1 MIYIIIDVLYLL
13 MILGIYKLRTSSH
26 QTIRE
31 MDNGYA
37 FYEQLPDHK
46 KDIYWKKDTRL
57 VIGLMVNIGITMQI
71 VFFEVYVN
79 LSLPYI
85 LITLIFG
92 CFVSIMIYTILYLR
106 LKKQSINE

>member
-13 MILGIYKLRTSSH
+13 MILGIYKLRSSTN

-37 FYEQLPDHK
+37 FYQQLPDHK

-57 VIGLMVNIGITMQI
+57 VIGLMINIGITMQF
-71 VFFEVYVN
+71 VFFETYVN
-79 LSLPYI
+79 LSLSYI
-85 LITLIFG
+85 LMTLVFG
-92 CFVSIMIYTILYLR
+92 LFVSIVIYTILYLR
-106 LKKQSINE
+106 LKKQIMDE